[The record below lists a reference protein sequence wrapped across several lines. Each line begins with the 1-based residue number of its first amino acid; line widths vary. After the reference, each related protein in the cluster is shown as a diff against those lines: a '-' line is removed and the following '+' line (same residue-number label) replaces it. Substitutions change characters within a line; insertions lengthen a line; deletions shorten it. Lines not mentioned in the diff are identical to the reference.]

1 MSNYKIIRIVSNQY
15 TVYLDGQKDLAI
27 AMGKLRQGEKPM
39 VGDEVSCERI
49 DGKLCIQKVL
59 ERRNRLYRP
68 AIANVDQALIVC
80 SAKEPDFSNTLV
92 DRLIFL
98 ISYYDIKP
106 IIVITKMDLVKDD
119 KDMVYDYI
127 QDYKKSGYKVVLT
140 GNDLELDDIKEV
152 LKGKVSVLTG
162 QSGAG
167 KSTLLNRLDETFA
180 LATQEISKALNR
192 GKHTTR
198 HSELYEVADGWL
210 ADTPGFSSLDFS
222 YINGYLLS
230 RKIPDFNLEGCR
242 FKDCMH
248 VNEPNCVIKQAV
260 NEGKISKY
268 RYQNYLE
275 VINLCDKV
283 KEWEK

>member
-1 MSNYKIIRIVSNQY
+1 MNNYKIVKIVSNQY
-15 TVYLDGQKDLAI
+15 TIYLDGIREIAV
-27 AMGKLRQGEKPM
+27 AMGKLRQGEKPI
-39 VGDEVSCERI
+39 VGDEVEVERI

-59 ERRNRLYRP
+59 ERKNRLYRP

-106 IIVITKMDLVKDD
+106 IIVITKMDLVKDN
-119 KDMVYDYI
+119 DMVYEYI
-127 QDYKKSGYKVVLT
+127 QDYRNSGYKVVLT
-140 GNDLELDDIKEV
+140 GKDLALNDIKEV
-152 LKGKVSVLTG
+152 LKDKVSVLTG

-167 KSTLLNRLDETFA
+167 KSTLLNRLDSSFA

-198 HSELYEVADGWL
+198 HSELYEVASGWL

-222 YINGYLLS
+222 YINGYDLS
-230 RKIPDFNLEGCR
+230 RKIPDFNLDGCR

-248 VNEPNCVIKQAV
+248 INEPNCVIKDAV
-260 NEGKISKY
+260 NKKMISKY

-275 VINLCDKV
+275 VVNLCDKV